1 MTARFQTTWR
11 IQTAALSISFERSRE
26 KCKITIEEEILS
38 RLPESVFSSASSITI
53 ISDDVVSKLYAG
65 KVKSR
70 LAEIAK
76 TNLITF
82 RHGEN
87 SKNLDTCSV
96 IASRMSDLGLDRRSV
111 IVALGGGV
119 VGDMV
124 GFIASIFK
132 RGIEYVQV
140 PTTLLAQVDSSIGG
154 KTGVD
159 TSWGKNQL
167 GSFYQPKAIFID
179 PSTLDTLPQAE
190 VINGLGE
197 MIKSGIIAD
206 RNLFNS
212 IEKTHSLS
220 VENLKPLIPQTCR
233 IKARDVGQDE
243 RETNL
248 RSILNYGHTVG
259 HAIEAASEFKLSHGK
274 CIILGMVA
282 EGWIASKLGIFEESD
297 LERQSELLRRII
309 KSSVVTGKL
318 DKRKILAFAESDK
331 KSSNS
336 SIMMALPERIGKM
349 QKTKDGSYLV
359 PVAKELF
366 LGSLQ
371 ELAREL

>member
-1 MTARFQTTWR
+1 M
-11 IQTAALSISFERSRE
+11 QTAVLSISFERSRE
-26 KCKITIEEEILS
+26 KCRITIEEAILS
-38 RLPESVFSSASSITI
+38 RLPDRVFSNASSIAI

-65 KVKSR
+65 TVKNR
-70 LAEIAK
+70 LTKIAK

-87 SKNLDTCSV
+87 SKNLNTCSI

-111 IVALGGGV
+111 VVALGGGV
-119 VGDMV
+119 VGDIV
-124 GFIASIFK
+124 GFVASIFK

-212 IEKTHSLS
+212 IEKIHSLS
-220 VENLKPLIPQTCR
+220 VDNLKHLIPQTCR
-233 IKARDVGQDE
+233 IKARVVEQDE

-274 CIILGMVA
+274 CVILGMVA

-297 LERQSELLRRII
+297 LERQNELLRRII

-336 SIMMALPERIGKM
+336 SIRMALPERIGKM
-349 QKTKDGSYLV
+349 HEMKNGSYLV
-359 PVAKELF
+359 PVSKELF